1 MILGL
6 ARGSLKA
13 SRGRGNAGRSVQRF
27 NQRQGFLVSLTLHLT
42 ILMMLINLPLTARR
56 ADEIDPSTLERKNL
70 VYMPP
75 AAEIRKLLPPQ
86 ARRPAPAPTPV
97 PAPTPPPAN
106 QKNRISVGPPSDVR
120 RKELI
125 LRREDDLTKVPKGER
140 SPAPTPPP
148 PMPTPQPTPVATAQ
162 NAAAPEKVEEKT
174 GREGL
179 KLPPGLT
186 GQTPSGQEAR
196 KAVVGPMG
204 PAISRAVDGVTQR
217 ALRDSRAGIPT
228 GTGQNLSGLQF
239 DPQGADFTL
248 WVNRFKDEVYRNWI
262 IPNNALFGASRGH
275 VDFEFTVE
283 RNGKMSSWRMLKSSG
298 TPSLDKAAEYALT
311 GSMLLPLP
319 DDFGPPR
326 VTMQVSFHYN
336 DEAPQGS

>member
-1 MILGL
+1 MQ
-6 ARGSLKA
+6 R
-13 SRGRGNAGRSVQRF
+13 QRF
-27 NQRQGFLVSLTLHLT
+27 NQRQGFLVSAILHLT
-42 ILMMLINLPLTARR
+42 ILMMLITHPPTARR
-56 ADEIDPSTLERKNL
+56 AEEIDPSTLERKNL
-70 VYMPP
+70 VYLPP

-106 QKNRISVGPPSDVR
+106 QKNRISIGPPSDVR
-120 RKELI
+120 QKELI

-140 SPAPTPPP
+140 SPTPPQPTPPP
-148 PMPTPQPTPVATAQ
+148 PMPTPLPTPVATAQ
-162 NAAAPEKVEEKT
+162 NSAPEKVEEKT

-196 KAVVGPMG
+196 KPVVGPMG

-248 WVNRFKDEVYRNWI
+248 WVNRFKDEVYRNWN
-262 IPNNALFGASRGH
+262 IPEAANLGAARGH

-283 RNGKMSSWRMLKSSG
+283 RDGTMSSLRMEKSSG
-298 TPSLDKAAEYALT
+298 TSSLDKAAEFALR
-311 GSMLLPLP
+311 GSRLLPLP
-319 DDFGPPR
+319 DDYGPPR
-326 VTMQVSFHYN
+326 ITMHVTFHYN
-336 DEAPQGS
+336 DYPQGS

>member
-1 MILGL
+1 M
-6 ARGSLKA
+6 
-13 SRGRGNAGRSVQRF
+13 QRF

-42 ILMMLINLPLTARR
+42 FLMMLINLPLTARR
-56 ADEIDPSTLERKNL
+56 ADEIDPSTLERKDVVFL
-70 VYMPP
+70 PP

-86 ARRPAPAPTPV
+86 PRRPAPAPTPV

-120 RKELI
+120 QKQLI

-140 SPAPTPPP
+140 APPPTPAP
-148 PMPTPQPTPVATAQ
+148 PMPTPLPTPVATAQ
-162 NAAAPEKVEEKT
+162 NSAVPEKVEEKT

-196 KAVVGPMG
+196 KPVVGPMG

-217 ALRDSRAGIPT
+217 ALHDSRAGVPT

-248 WVNRFKDEVYRNWI
+248 WINRFKDEVYRNWI

-275 VDFEFTVE
+275 VDFEFTVD
-283 RNGKMSSWRMLKSSG
+283 RDGTMSSLRMLKSSG
-298 TPSLDKAAEYALT
+298 TASLDKAAEFALR
-311 GSMLLPLP
+311 GSRLLPLP

-326 VTMQVSFHYN
+326 VTMQVTFHYA

>member
-1 MILGL
+1 MQ
-6 ARGSLKA
+6 R
-13 SRGRGNAGRSVQRF
+13 QRF
-27 NQRQGFLVSLTLHLT
+27 NQRQGFLVSLTLHLIIIM
-42 ILMMLINLPLTARR
+42 ILFMSPQGLRR
-56 ADEIDPSTLERKNL
+56 ADEIDPSTLERKSL
-70 VYMPP
+70 VYLPP

-106 QKNRISVGPPSDVR
+106 QKNRISIGPPSDVR
-120 RKELI
+120 QKELI

-140 SPAPTPPP
+140 SPTPSQPTPPP
-148 PMPTPQPTPVATAQ
+148 PMPTPLPTPVATAQ
-162 NAAAPEKVEEKT
+162 SSAPEKVEEKT

-196 KAVVGPMG
+196 KPVVGPMG

-248 WVNRFKDEVYRNWI
+248 WVNRFKDEVYRNWN
-262 IPNNALFGASRGH
+262 IPEAANLGAARGH

-283 RNGKMSSWRMLKSSG
+283 RDGTMSSLRMEKSSG
-298 TPSLDKAAEYALT
+298 TSSLDKAAEFALR
-311 GSMLLPLP
+311 GSRLLPLP
-319 DDFGPPR
+319 DDYGPPR
-326 VTMQVSFHYN
+326 ITMHVTFHYN
-336 DEAPQGS
+336 DYPQGS

>member
-1 MILGL
+1 
-6 ARGSLKA
+6 
-13 SRGRGNAGRSVQRF
+13 
-27 NQRQGFLVSLTLHLT
+27 
-42 ILMMLINLPLTARR
+42 
-56 ADEIDPSTLERKNL
+56 
-70 VYMPP
+70 
-75 AAEIRKLLPPQ
+75 
-86 ARRPAPAPTPV
+86 V

-120 RKELI
+120 QKELI

-140 SPAPTPPP
+140 VPPPTPAP
-148 PMPTPQPTPVATAQ
+148 PMPTPLPTPVATAQ
-162 NAAAPEKVEEKT
+162 NSAVPEKVEEKT

-196 KAVVGPMG
+196 KPVVGPMG
-204 PAISRAVDGVTQR
+204 PAISQAVEGVTQR

-248 WVNRFKDEVYRNWI
+248 WVNRFKDEVYRNWT

-283 RNGKMSSWRMLKSSG
+283 RDGTMSSLRMLKSSG
-298 TPSLDKAAEYALT
+298 TTSLDKAAEFALR
-311 GSMLLPLP
+311 GSRLLPLP